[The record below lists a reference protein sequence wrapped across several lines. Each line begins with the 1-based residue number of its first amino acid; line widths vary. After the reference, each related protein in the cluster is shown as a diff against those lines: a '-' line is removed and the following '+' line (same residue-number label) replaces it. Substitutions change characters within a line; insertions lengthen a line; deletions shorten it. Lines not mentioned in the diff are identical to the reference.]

1 VRRPRVEQGD
11 PKVPRQ
17 QPARRRERGQALL
30 WFALMLPM
38 LLGIIGLAT
47 DAGAVYLQRQA
58 LQLVADDAA
67 RTGAEQLDAGQLYA
81 TDQPALDPLAAR
93 QAALGY
99 LARVAPDSVA
109 GVAADRQTVAVT
121 LQCAVPLPFLA
132 VIGLSTATV
141 HVEGVAAVTEQGS

>member
-1 VRRPRVEQGD
+1 
-11 PKVPRQ
+11 
-17 QPARRRERGQALL
+17 
-30 WFALMLPM
+30 M
-38 LLGIIGLAT
+38 LLGVIGLAT

-81 TDQPALDPLAAR
+81 TDQPALDPAAAR

-99 LARVAPDSVA
+99 LAQVAPDCVA

-121 LQCAVPLPFLA
+121 LQRAVPLPFLA
-132 VIGLSTATV
+132 VIGLPTATV
-141 HVEGVAAVTEQGS
+141 HVEGVAAVMEQGS

>member
-1 VRRPRVEQGD
+1 M
-11 PKVPRQ
+11 VPRQ
-17 QPARRRERGQALL
+17 QTARCRERGQALL

-58 LQLVADDAA
+58 LQMVADDAA
-67 RTGAEQLDAGQLYA
+67 RQGAEQLDVRQLYA
-81 TDQPALDPLAAR
+81 TDQPALDPAAAR

-99 LARVAPDSVA
+99 LAQVAPDSAA
-109 GVAADRQTVAVT
+109 GVAADRQTVEVT
-121 LQCAVPLPFLA
+121 LQRAVPLPFLA
-132 VIGLSTATV
+132 VIGLPTATV